1 MNSIPHDST
10 QIQNDDISGETSV
23 RIIPGPAGV
32 YQRPKIRK
40 IADTREGRD
49 VSTDTTQEYMR
60 KVVADLSAVDYA
72 NANGWVVNGCLGDI
86 KSYIKK
92 GKVDLVLAII
102 KSCTPNALGDLTV
115 TLKDL
120 SGSLS
125 GTIHH
130 KIINEGGYGK
140 DINVGAALILRN
152 ISVFSPKSGHYL
164 NITMKNLVKVF
175 KKDTPPGSSG
185 ILDEEEI
192 MKLLEE
198 EEMSEIELQLLG
210 NVNDDEIQHTQD
222 EEAFNLALEEEARY
236 ARIDQERLQQ
246 EEEETKLWYT
256 GVIYIVSITLSSS
269 SCSSISVFY
278 DSSNSESSSDENLT
292 QILQRCDFQQYDST
306 SSENLNYDD
315 PPISD
320 EVIEAVP
327 LQMILPTEP
336 SSSDEN
342 LTQILQRC
350 DFQQYDSTSSENL
363 NYDDPPISDE
373 VIEAVP
379 LQMILPTEPVPAN
392 NTGLALPVP
401 IDQSIPSTPTKK
413 RKIDQDIA
421 IRAHSLVVCYD
432 DMGCSSIRRLQVE
445 LEH

>member
-1 MNSIPHDST
+1 MNSTPHDST

-32 YQRPKIRK
+32 YQRAKLRK

-60 KVVADLSAVDYA
+60 KVVADVGFDDDFTRGPWLSAVDYA

-86 KSYIKK
+86 KSHIKK

-246 EEEETKLWYT
+246 EEEEY
-256 GVIYIVSITLSSS
+256 
-269 SCSSISVFY
+269 
-278 DSSNSESSSDENLT
+278 NL
-292 QILQRCDFQQYDST
+292 L
-306 SSENLNYDD
+306 
-315 PPISD
+315 
-320 EVIEAVP
+320 
-327 LQMILPTEP
+327 
-336 SSSDEN
+336 
-342 LTQILQRC
+342 
-350 DFQQYDSTSSENL
+350 
-363 NYDDPPISDE
+363 
-373 VIEAVP
+373 
-379 LQMILPTEPVPAN
+379 
-392 NTGLALPVP
+392 
-401 IDQSIPSTPTKK
+401 
-413 RKIDQDIA
+413 
-421 IRAHSLVVCYD
+421 
-432 DMGCSSIRRLQVE
+432 
-445 LEH
+445 

>member
-1 MNSIPHDST
+1 MNSTPHDST

-23 RIIPGPAGV
+23 RIIPGSAGV
-32 YQRPKIRK
+32 YQRAKLRK

-60 KVVADLSAVDYA
+60 KVVADVGFDDDFTRGPWLSAVDYA

-86 KSYIKK
+86 KSHIKN
-92 GKVDLVLAII
+92 GKVDLVLATI
-102 KSCTPNALGDLTV
+102 KSCTPNALRDLTL

-246 EEEETKLWYT
+246 EEEDL
-256 GVIYIVSITLSSS
+256 VITEINVLMLGVSIDIVRLL
-269 SCSSISVFY
+269 FY
-278 DSSNSESSSDENLT
+278 
-292 QILQRCDFQQYDST
+292 QY
-306 SSENLNYDD
+306 L
-315 PPISD
+315 
-320 EVIEAVP
+320 
-327 LQMILPTEP
+327 L
-336 SSSDEN
+336 
-342 LTQILQRC
+342 
-350 DFQQYDSTSSENL
+350 
-363 NYDDPPISDE
+363 
-373 VIEAVP
+373 
-379 LQMILPTEPVPAN
+379 
-392 NTGLALPVP
+392 
-401 IDQSIPSTPTKK
+401 
-413 RKIDQDIA
+413 
-421 IRAHSLVVCYD
+421 
-432 DMGCSSIRRLQVE
+432 
-445 LEH
+445 